1 MRERGDWMTGQR
13 SGQPHQPARPA
24 FLFLSLTLTTSYT
37 LLLSGNDNRAREG
50 PHTTPKEAGRQ
61 CQPTRVALSAL
72 APQQRPAVHTS
83 VFDQSVCSPGGQKKQ
98 APNQIKLWGAFWQ
111 TAARN
116 HATMTTAPQVPGT
129 PFPPPFSFASLF
141 SLIFHARIKTSHSSR
156 RLSRD
161 LQANKRVCVS
171 FPSSPLA
178 AQRRA
183 REQVFPPCRRFG
195 SCKHSSLRRPFS
207 LFFLLL
213 FLTLFPPATTFR
225 NTLGGICQICFAL
238 LLRARV
244 VFSFQER
251 REGYTKERGL
261 LREQAQ
267 AEVKKSKKKAPSSS
281 SCWRE
286 RGGHDTAT

>member
-1 MRERGDWMTGQR
+1 MTGQR

-161 LQANKRVCVS
+161 LQANKRVCVCFSLLPPRGAATRARAS
-171 FPSSPLA
+171 FPSLPPFWFLQTQQPTA
-178 AQRRA
+178 AFFSLFLVA
-183 REQVFPPCRRFG
+183 FFNAFPPCN
-195 SCKHSSLRRPFS
+195 HL
-207 LFFLLL
+207 
-213 FLTLFPPATTFR
+213 
-225 NTLGGICQICFAL
+225 
-238 LLRARV
+238 
-244 VFSFQER
+244 
-251 REGYTKERGL
+251 
-261 LREQAQ
+261 
-267 AEVKKSKKKAPSSS
+267 
-281 SCWRE
+281 
-286 RGGHDTAT
+286 